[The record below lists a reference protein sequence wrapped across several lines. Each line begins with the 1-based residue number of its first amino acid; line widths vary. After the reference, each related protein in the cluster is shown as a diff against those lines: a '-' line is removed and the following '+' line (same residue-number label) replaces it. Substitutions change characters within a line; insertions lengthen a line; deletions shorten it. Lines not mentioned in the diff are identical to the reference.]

1 MRLGSFSDDP
11 RSGLVYIF
19 PARGLF
25 LGGFFRLFG
34 FLWHGSILQATQF
47 PESPDC

>member
-1 MRLGSFSDDP
+1 MLGSLPDDP

-25 LGGFFRLFG
+25 LRGFFRLFSL
-34 FLWHGSILQATQF
+34 LWHSLYFTRRLSF
-47 PESPDC
+47 PSRPNC